1 MRTRSCLVSLAL
13 ALSFGATSATA
24 QQRQITGRVTSATT
38 GDAVVGANVAVLVTS
53 RRAIGLSP
61 EAGGFF
67 EFRLQVKERIR
78 EISARSNLA
87 TIQTDRRVLVFRA
100 PTGTWVERRD

>member
-38 GDAVVGANVAVLVTS
+38 GDAVVGASVAVLGTTIAALTGDDG
-53 RRAIGLSP
+53 R
-61 EAGGFF
+61 FT
-67 EFRLQVKERIR
+67 
-78 EISARSNLA
+78 LA
-87 TIQTDRRVLVFRA
+87 A
-100 PTGTWVERRD
+100 PA

>member
-1 MRTRSCLVSLAL
+1 MQVRLGPNEDLRAW
-13 ALSFGATSATA
+13 
-24 QQRQITGRVTSATT
+24 Q
-38 GDAVVGANVAVLVTS
+38 VGANVAVLVTS